1 MFLFFVLFLSVPASR
16 ELSSASDKLYAMKPR
31 SDLDTMLDTLE
42 RGLPGMQERLPDA
55 SEFWREFSQ
64 RANDIRG
71 AAGPHDLV
79 HVDGRIQQML
89 ASAGVAENHP
99 RG

>member
-1 MFLFFVLFLSVPASR
+1 
-16 ELSSASDKLYAMKPR
+16 
-31 SDLDTMLDTLE
+31 MLDILE
-42 RGLPGMQERLPDA
+42 RDLPGLQERLLDEP
-55 SEFWREFSQ
+55 EFWREFSQ
-64 RANDIRG
+64 RANDIRD

-89 ASAGVAENHP
+89 ANAGLAENHP